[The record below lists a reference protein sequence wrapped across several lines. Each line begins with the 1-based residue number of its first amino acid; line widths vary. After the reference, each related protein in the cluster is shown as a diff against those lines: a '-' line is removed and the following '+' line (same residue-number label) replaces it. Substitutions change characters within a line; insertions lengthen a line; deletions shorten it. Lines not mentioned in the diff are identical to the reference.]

1 VITLLKWPAEKV
13 GTSAKPDVMPVQSKR
28 PKRIFYQFLF
38 NNNARQQ
45 TEARDDL
52 ACPWCFLTCPHL
64 FALLSHLRC
73 CHARF
78 NFTYVVSRLRI
89 GVSLSCYSLFC
100 LCYVFIIEFIVFTLG
115 VLSWAGGT
123 RSTPIENSAC
133 SSAHSCCLPS
143 SQSTYVLGQ

>member
-1 VITLLKWPAEKV
+1 MSVKYCL
-13 GTSAKPDVMPVQSKR
+13 PVQVFYFWRKLLCTLQRGLSAIAEHLVCVVTKCPVKKVSSGAKHDMTSVPSKR

-78 NFTYVVSRLRI
+78 NFTYVVSML
-89 GVSLSCYSLFC
+89 C
-100 LCYVFIIEFIVFTLG
+100 LC
-115 VLSWAGGT
+115 LSPY
-123 RSTPIENSAC
+123 RIFCIPKSPM
-133 SSAHSCCLPS
+133 
-143 SQSTYVLGQ
+143 

>member
-1 VITLLKWPAEKV
+1 VAYDGFCELNYLKNYTEHPVVFCVMTMLFIPSKCAAEKV
-13 GTSAKPDVMPVQSKR
+13 NMSTKHDATSVQSKR

-64 FALLSHLRC
+64 YGLLSHLRC

-78 NFTYVVSRLRI
+78 NFTYVVSW
-89 GVSLSCYSLFC
+89 
-100 LCYVFIIEFIVFTLG
+100 LCCI
-115 VLSWAGGT
+115 S
-123 RSTPIENSAC
+123 C
-133 SSAHSCCLPS
+133 SSL
-143 SQSTYVLGQ
+143 

>member
-1 VITLLKWPAEKV
+1 MCNVILYSVVCENNTVLTVVTKCLAKKV
-13 GTSAKPDVMPVQSKR
+13 GAAAKHNVTSVLSKR

-52 ACPWCFLTCPHL
+52 ACPWCFLMCPHL

-78 NFTYVVSRLRI
+78 NFTYVVSPLCLAFSLPCI
-89 GVSLSCYSLFC
+89 LCSLS
-100 LCYVFIIEFIVFTLG
+100 
-115 VLSWAGGT
+115 
-123 RSTPIENSAC
+123 RAC
-133 SSAHSCCLPS
+133 SGTIRMWLLCLLPDIIKGIPIQGVDWFLS
-143 SQSTYVLGQ
+143 

>member
-1 VITLLKWPAEKV
+1 MKCPAKKV
-13 GTSAKPDVMPVQSKR
+13 STSTKHDMTSVQSKR

-52 ACPWCFLTCPHL
+52 ACPWCFIMCPHL

-78 NFTYVVSRLRI
+78 NFTYVVSRFCRF
-89 GVSLSCYSLFC
+89 LSFSCISYFLCASNYYYIELIVLIFNSVDFQGDEKVVCSCDWYSKSID
-100 LCYVFIIEFIVFTLG
+100 IIIIWSYLWR
-115 VLSWAGGT
+115 L
-123 RSTPIENSAC
+123 
-133 SSAHSCCLPS
+133 L
-143 SQSTYVLGQ
+143 

>member
-1 VITLLKWPAEKV
+1 MCHVVIILVMLKCSVKRVSTGPKSDA
-13 GTSAKPDVMPVQSKR
+13 TSAQSKR

-38 NNNARQQ
+38 NNSTRQQ

-78 NFTYVVSRLRI
+78 NFTYVVSWLA
-89 GVSLSCYSLFC
+89 GHTVFSLMHTF
-100 LCYVFIIEFIVFTLG
+100 
-115 VLSWAGGT
+115 
-123 RSTPIENSAC
+123 
-133 SSAHSCCLPS
+133 
-143 SQSTYVLGQ
+143 

>member
-1 VITLLKWPAEKV
+1 MCCSKCPAKKV
-13 GTSAKPDVMPVQSKR
+13 GSGAKHDMTSVPSKR

-78 NFTYVVSRLRI
+78 NFTYVVSML
-89 GVSLSCYSLFC
+89 CSLFI
-100 LCYVFIIEFIVFTLG
+100 LHFFASPNLPTLISP
-115 VLSWAGGT
+115 LWTIA
-123 RSTPIENSAC
+123 P
-133 SSAHSCCLPS
+133 AHSPS
-143 SQSTYVLGQ
+143 SQSPNKSHQRFPHTPSICPHRSTTHR